1 MLMIKETSQKEKG
14 GRDIEMREGRSFLSS
29 FAKPYEIFTKN
40 PETLFRSVTRPLTL
54 TVVHASTPAEDNEAC

>member
-1 MLMIKETSQKEKG
+1 
-14 GRDIEMREGRSFLSS
+14 MREGRSFLSS